1 MTMKTDKYNPD
12 IHHRRSI
19 RLKGYDYSRSGL
31 YFITLCVVDRICV
44 FGNVVDGKMQLNDIG
59 RLVEEE
65 WLNTIN
71 VRNGDVHLHSY
82 IVMPNHFHAI
92 IEICECMDE
101 CEKDGNIGEYECRG
115 ELHSSQILNGCE
127 KDEDIDEYECR
138 GELHSS
144 QILNTD
150 NVGEYAMGECEK
162 DEYEKGE
169 CDSPLRMKS
178 PSKTVGA
185 IVRGFKGA
193 VSRQLGYSVWQRNYY
208 EHIIRTGESYRQIS
222 DYIVNNPTKWQDDK
236 FYIP

>member
-1 MTMKTDKYNPD
+1 
-12 IHHRRSI
+12 
-19 RLKGYDYSRSGL
+19 
-31 YFITLCVVDRICV
+31 
-44 FGNVVDGKMQLNDIG
+44 
-59 RLVEEE
+59 
-65 WLNTIN
+65 
-71 VRNGDVHLHSY
+71 
-82 IVMPNHFHAI
+82 
-92 IEICECMDE
+92 
-101 CEKDGNIGEYECRG
+101 
-115 ELHSSQILNGCE
+115 
-127 KDEDIDEYECR
+127 
-138 GELHSS
+138 
-144 QILNTD
+144 LNTD

-162 DEYEKGE
+162 GECEKDE

>member
-44 FGNVVDGKMQLNDIG
+44 FGNIVDGKMQLNDIG

-71 VRNGDVHLHSY
+71 IRKGDVRLHNY

-101 CEKDGNIGEYECRG
+101 CD
-115 ELHSSQILNGCE
+115 SF
-127 KDEDIDEYECR
+127 
-138 GELHSS
+138 

-150 NVGEYAMGECEK
+150 NVGECEKGEC
-162 DEYEKGE
+162 EKGE

>member
-44 FGNVVDGKMQLNDIG
+44 FGNIVDGKMQLNDIG

-65 WLNTIN
+65 WLNTVD
-71 VRNGDVHLHSY
+71 VRNGDVRLHNY

-101 CEKDGNIGEYECRG
+101 
-115 ELHSSQILNGCE
+115 LHSPQILM
-127 KDEDIDEYECR
+127 
-138 GELHSS
+138 
-144 QILNTD
+144 NTD
-150 NVGEYAMGECEK
+150 NVGEYAMGECECRGESYSPQILNT
-162 DEYEKGE
+162 DNVGECEKSE

>member
-44 FGNVVDGKMQLNDIG
+44 FGNIVDGKMQLNDIG

-65 WLNTIN
+65 WLNTVD
-71 VRNGDVHLHSY
+71 VRNGDVRLHNY

-92 IEICECMDE
+92 IEICECM
-101 CEKDGNIGEYECRG
+101 YECD
-115 ELHSSQILNGCE
+115 SSQILNECNMGEC
-127 KDEDIDEYECR
+127 ECR
-138 GELHSS
+138 GESYS
-144 QILNTD
+144 PQILNTD

-162 DEYEKGE
+162 GE
-169 CDSPLRMKS
+169 CDLPLRMKS

>member
-44 FGNVVDGKMQLNDIG
+44 FGNIVDGKMQLNDIG

-71 VRNGDVHLHSY
+71 IRKGDVRLHNY

-101 CEKDGNIGEYECRG
+101 CD
-115 ELHSSQILNGCE
+115 
-127 KDEDIDEYECR
+127 
-138 GELHSS
+138 SS

-150 NVGEYAMGECEK
+150 NVGECEKGEC
-162 DEYEKGE
+162 EKGE
-169 CDSPLRMKS
+169 CDSLLRMKS

>member
-44 FGNVVDGKMQLNDIG
+44 FGDIVDGKMQLNDIG

-65 WLNTIN
+65 WLNTVD
-71 VRNGDVHLHSY
+71 VRNGDVRLHNY

-101 CEKDGNIGEYECRG
+101 CD
-115 ELHSSQILNGCE
+115 
-127 KDEDIDEYECR
+127 
-138 GELHSS
+138 SS

-150 NVGEYAMGECEK
+150 NVGECEKGEC
-162 DEYEKGE
+162 EKGE

-236 FYIP
+236 FYIL

>member
-44 FGNVVDGKMQLNDIG
+44 FGNIVDGKMQLNDIG

-71 VRNGDVHLHSY
+71 IRKGDVRLHNY

-101 CEKDGNIGEYECRG
+101 CD
-115 ELHSSQILNGCE
+115 SF
-127 KDEDIDEYECR
+127 
-138 GELHSS
+138 

-150 NVGEYAMGECEK
+150 NVGEC
-162 DEYEKGE
+162 EKGE

>member
-44 FGNVVDGKMQLNDIG
+44 FGNIVDGKMQLNDIG

-65 WLNTIN
+65 WLNTVD
-71 VRNGDVHLHSY
+71 VRNGDVRLHNY

-92 IEICECMDE
+92 IEICEC
-101 CEKDGNIGEYECRG
+101 RG
-115 ELHSSQILNGCE
+115 ELHSPQILM
-127 KDEDIDEYECR
+127 
-138 GELHSS
+138 
-144 QILNTD
+144 NTD
-150 NVGEYAMGECEK
+150 NVGEYAMGECECRGESYSPQILNT
-162 DEYEKGE
+162 DNVGECEKGE

>member
-44 FGNVVDGKMQLNDIG
+44 FGNIVDGKMQLNDIG

-65 WLNTIN
+65 WLNTVD
-71 VRNGDVHLHSY
+71 VRNGDVRLHNY

-92 IEICECMDE
+92 IEICEC
-101 CEKDGNIGEYECRG
+101 RG
-115 ELHSSQILNGCE
+115 ELHSP
-127 KDEDIDEYECR
+127 
-138 GELHSS
+138 

-150 NVGEYAMGECEK
+150 NVGECEKGEC
-162 DEYEKGE
+162 EKGE

>member
-44 FGNVVDGKMQLNDIG
+44 FGNIVDGKMQLNDIG

-65 WLNTIN
+65 WLNTVD
-71 VRNGDVHLHSY
+71 VRNGDVRLHNY

-101 CEKDGNIGEYECRG
+101 CD
-115 ELHSSQILNGCE
+115 
-127 KDEDIDEYECR
+127 
-138 GELHSS
+138 SS

-162 DEYEKGE
+162 DECEKGE

>member
-44 FGNVVDGKMQLNDIG
+44 FGNIVDGKMQLNDIG

-65 WLNTIN
+65 WLNTVD
-71 VRNGDVHLHSY
+71 VRNGDVRLHNY

-101 CEKDGNIGEYECRG
+101 CD
-115 ELHSSQILNGCE
+115 
-127 KDEDIDEYECR
+127 
-138 GELHSS
+138 SS

-162 DEYEKGE
+162 DECEKDECEKDECEKGE

>member
-44 FGNVVDGKMQLNDIG
+44 FGDIVDGKMQLNDIG

-71 VRNGDVHLHSY
+71 IRKGDVRLHNY
-82 IVMPNHFHAI
+82 VVMPNHFHAI
-92 IEICECMDE
+92 IEICEC
-101 CEKDGNIGEYECRG
+101 RG
-115 ELHSSQILNGCE
+115 ELHSPQILNGCNMGE
-127 KDEDIDEYECR
+127 CECR
-138 GELHSS
+138 GESYS
-144 QILNTD
+144 PQILNTD

-162 DEYEKGE
+162 GECEKGE

>member
-44 FGNVVDGKMQLNDIG
+44 FGNIVDGKMQLNDIG

-65 WLNTIN
+65 WLNTVD
-71 VRNGDVHLHSY
+71 VRNGDVRLHNY

-101 CEKDGNIGEYECRG
+101 CD
-115 ELHSSQILNGCE
+115 SSQILNGCNMGE
-127 KDEDIDEYECR
+127 CECR
-138 GELHSS
+138 GESYS
-144 QILNTD
+144 PQILNTD
-150 NVGEYAMGECEK
+150 NV
-162 DEYEKGE
+162 GE

>member
-44 FGNVVDGKMQLNDIG
+44 FGNIVDGKMQLNDIG

-65 WLNTIN
+65 WLNTVD
-71 VRNGDVHLHSY
+71 VRNGDVRLHNY

-101 CEKDGNIGEYECRG
+101 CD
-115 ELHSSQILNGCE
+115 
-127 KDEDIDEYECR
+127 
-138 GELHSS
+138 SS

-150 NVGEYAMGECEK
+150 NVGECEKGECEK
-162 DEYEKGE
+162 DECEKGE